1 MATTEPSADA
11 DLTSLR
17 DERAFLFRSLAD
29 LDAEHEAGDI
39 EDSDYQALTDEY
51 TARAAA
57 VLRAIEAAEG
67 PGRRKGTSPGAN
79 TAPPPGA
86 TAAPAGRRRP
96 AAASA
101 AVDTASSRRAT
112 TASPALG
119 SPPVTAASSR
129 RTTTAPAR
137 RRRRTIAVLVAVA
150 AFGAVTAWAV
160 TQSSGGRQAGQTI
173 TGNGQITG
181 TTAVAG
187 GIDPRLVTAAND
199 VNKGQVADALKVYD
213 AILKDD
219 PNQPVALADG
229 GWLEAQAGL
238 AANRS
243 DLVDSGLTKIQQAEK
258 IDSSFADPHFFRG
271 FLLLRAKNDPAGAVT
286 ELRTYL
292 GTVNPSAPQV
302 ASVQALLQEA
312 IKAAGTN
319 VPAGPNAPTTSTS
332 AVP

>member
-1 MATTEPSADA
+1 MPTTEPSADA

-17 DERAFLFRSLAD
+17 DERAFLLRSLAD

-39 EDSDYQALTDEY
+39 DDGDYQSLTNEY

-57 VLRAIEAAEG
+57 VLRAIQALEG
-67 PGRRKGTSPGAN
+67 PGRRP
-79 TAPPPGA
+79 APP
-86 TAAPAGRRRP
+86 AARSGVPSPRRRP
-96 AAASA
+96 AAGPSRSGA
-101 AVDTASSRRAT
+101 TASSRADATARSRAPSRAAAT
-112 TASPALG
+112 
-119 SPPVTAASSR
+119 ASSR
-129 RTTTAPAR
+129 AVTSPPRR
-137 RRRRTIAVLVAVA
+137 RRRRTLAVLAAVVV
-150 AFGAVTAWAV
+150 FGVITAWAV
-160 TQSSGGRQAGQTI
+160 TQSSGNRQAGQTI

-199 VNKGQVADALKVYD
+199 VNKGQVADALKIYD

-243 DLVDSGLTKIQQAEK
+243 DLVDGGLTRIQQAEK

-292 GTVNPSAPQV
+292 GTVDPSAPQV
-302 ASVQALLQEA
+302 ATVQALLQEA
-312 IKAAGTN
+312 IKAAGPN
-319 VPAGPNAPTTSTS
+319 VPAGPNAPSTSTS
-332 AVP
+332 AAP